1 MELPTSPKRCLAIG
15 MLRVVDLKQKDTART
30 TGCANKT
37 VVDVEKWFRKED
49 YHKVARICDDQSIK
63 KMVAAE
69 AVYWGLEEETLVKLD
84 RLTRDDIL
92 RHYRTDYI
100 ERRDPVLQKYFME
113 WREQL
118 NHPPP
123 ERIRIVSLGRVGE
136 DNNASLGQ
144 SIVDVALENVRFDV
158 RVTQTTLHPG
168 YAYTSD
174 KIFWELPLDGPPKLL
189 CLAERQPRFKE
200 LLPELSKEG
209 RQSFNSWKSLGGELI
224 VGCMH
229 ALETVRDVAK
239 TRTGQLLGLVGADSM
254 FERLRSDLS
263 LPGTLPRPPSHLKV
277 EFADLI
283 YSLSIKCSR
292 SPSILEVI
300 EGLYRFK
307 KKGLLHYDLIFGEQE
322 GNPLAT
328 GLSFEI
334 QQCIQLHQLVVKEFA
349 QPKVISQL
357 TEMDERLRTPERV
370 VKTELSKIID
380 KGGLD

>member
-1 MELPTSPKRCLAIG
+1 MPRKPELSFDLKMMIWELAIEVGKRPEVIRNQLDAKLRRLRAEEKSCEDTPDVRTIKRVIEKDINELPREFVIARLPPYMWS
-15 MLRVVDLKQKDTART
+15 LR
-30 TGCANKT
+30 
-37 VVDVEKWFRKED
+37 ED
-49 YHKVARICDDQSIK
+49 YDELKGLASIQQRPT
-63 KMVAAE
+63 E
-69 AVYWGLEEETLVKLD
+69 KLA
-84 RLTRDDIL
+84 LA
-92 RHYRTDYI
+92 
-100 ERRDPVLQKYFME
+100 ME

-123 ERIRIVSLGRVGE
+123 ERICIVSLGRVGE
-136 DNNASLGQ
+136 DNSGSLGQ

-168 YAYTSD
+168 YAYTGD

-189 CLAERQPRFKE
+189 CLVERQPRFQE
-200 LLPELSKEG
+200 LLPKLSDEG
-209 RQSFNSWKSLGGELI
+209 GQSFSRWKSLGGELI

-229 ALETVRDVAK
+229 ALKTVRDVAK
-239 TRTGQLLGLVGADSM
+239 ARAEQLLGLVGVDSV
-254 FERLRSDLS
+254 FERLRSDLL
-263 LPGTLPRPPSHLKV
+263 LPGPGPRPPSHLNV

-283 YSLSIKCSR
+283 YSLSIKCRR

-300 EGLYRFK
+300 ERLYRFR

-334 QQCIQLHQLVVKEFA
+334 QQCIQLHQSMVEEFA
-349 QPKVISQL
+349 QSKVISQL
-357 TEMDERLRTPERV
+357 IEMDERLRIPEKV
-370 VKTELSKIID
+370 VKAELNKIID